1 MSLDA
6 LKAFFSEDNTTP
18 KETPKEDKKEQHT
31 PILTARIEREKKSL
45 ELFRYLQ
52 DNIKKSERLR
62 CKINKEI
69 AANAPI
75 EEVLRDCIECIS
87 LMTGDRVFYI
97 QNIKYVEDYIK
108 RTGK

>member
-45 ELFRYLQ
+45 ELFKHLQ

-62 CKINKEI
+62 CKINKDI
-69 AANAPI
+69 LANAPV
-75 EEVLRDCIECIS
+75 EVVLRDCIECIS
-87 LMTGDRVFYI
+87 LMTGDTVFYE
-97 QNIKYVEDYIK
+97 QNIKKIK
-108 RTGK
+108 I

>member
-62 CKINKEI
+62 CKINKDI
-69 AANAPI
+69 AAGEPMQGI
-75 EEVLRDCIECIS
+75 LKDCLKCIS
-87 LMTGDRVFYI
+87 LMTGDTVFYE
-97 QNIKYVEDYIK
+97 QNIKKIK
-108 RTGK
+108 T

>member
-62 CKINKEI
+62 CKINKDVKAGADI
-69 AANAPI
+69 FDLLIDAI
-75 EEVLRDCIECIS
+75 KCIS
-87 LMTGDRVFYI
+87 LMTGDTVFYE
-97 QNIKYVEDYIK
+97 QNIKALKE
-108 RTGK
+108 REQ